1 MSTEGN
7 RNHTRQMGREFKALN
22 YNLFS
27 FKKGIRLE
35 HKPEMCLPSI
45 LNIPTTKNK
54 SSRYVTFYFIVFIFP
69 SCSGVPSSLDTAGPS
84 LPEDI
89 PGAKKNTSK
98 EPFFFFHLEC
108 SRLYQVSDIFKTFPK
123 GQYSYKFFTHTLNF
137 PHSQYCVT
145 HRPAGVTTGIRVKIC
160 TGCKLDKAP
169 SAFQD
174 YAQEK
179 RKQAVFK
186 YINL

>member
-35 HKPEMCLPSI
+35 HKPEICLPSI

-98 EPFFFFHLEC
+98 EPFFFFIWNAVDYIKCQIFSKHFPRDNTPINSSHIHL
-108 SRLYQVSDIFKTFPK
+108 TF
-123 GQYSYKFFTHTLNF
+123 HTLSTVL
-137 PHSQYCVT
+137 PTDLLV
-145 HRPAGVTTGIRVKIC
+145 
-160 TGCKLDKAP
+160 LL
-169 SAFQD
+169 
-174 YAQEK
+174 QESG
-179 RKQAVFK
+179 
-186 YINL
+186 